1 MFVGVRYYKE
11 APINGYAGNTYT
23 YQTAL
28 PLTGGEIVAAPV
40 KNRGTGMM
48 EDKKAM
54 IVDIDLDRPNFP
66 CSEIVSLWP
75 ESKKEAENG
84 LREKNT

>member
-40 KNRGTGMM
+40 KNRGTGVV

-54 IVDIDLDRPNFP
+54 VVEVYLPEPKFQ
-66 CSEIVSLWP
+66 CSQIVSLWT
-75 ESKKEAENG
+75 ENKDG
-84 LREKNT
+84 NADE